1 MGEFGTYG
9 LLRAL
14 AGPADARHRLGV
26 VWWLVADEP
35 GNNDGGYTEYLAPKH
50 EQRFRPC
57 DPPLFDSLREIVSA
71 DRRNVAAIA
80 ESPTLPPGAVF
91 YERLLSYE
99 GLEPAQRL
107 QARDGW
113 CSDALDAT
121 EGCDLVFLDPDNGV
135 ARCVCA
141 LPLLHIQGHLGGWAG
156 NAGP

>member
-1 MGEFGTYG
+1 MGDFGTYG

-80 ESPTLPPGAVF
+80 ESPTLPPGTVF